1 MSQCVQLLMNRAQFA
16 KLQGALMKYVP
27 TIKLQIICD
36 ALDSFMENRYRVG
49 HEKLKF
55 ERTANRNIP
64 SLSCLS
70 YLSVDLFVVVVVLVD
85 LEVDLGR
92 RDGDLPG
99 HGHARRHQHRRRADV
114 YRACSSGGMK
124 KNSSLKEDRRLAGIF
139 C

>member
-1 MSQCVQLLMNRAQFA
+1 MFL
-16 KLQGALMKYVP
+16 
-27 TIKLQIICD
+27 CD
-36 ALDSFMENRYRVG
+36 ALDSLISEDNQYDIA
-49 HEKLKF
+49 HEKLKL
-55 ERTANRNIP
+55 ERTAEP
-64 SLSCLS
+64 QYSEFVCLS

-124 KNSSLKEDRRLAGIF
+124 KKHSLKEDRRLAAFWYFPVMYTGVHISL
-139 C
+139 

>member
-1 MSQCVQLLMNRAQFA
+1 
-16 KLQGALMKYVP
+16 MKSSNSNGP
-27 TIKLQIICD
+27 RIAI
-36 ALDSFMENRYRVG
+36 FRVC
-49 HEKLKF
+49 
-55 ERTANRNIP
+55 R
-64 SLSCLS
+64 LSVCLS

-124 KNSSLKEDRRLAGIF
+124 KNHSLKEDRRLAAF
-139 C
+139 CSIVMRTTRDSGFNHP